1 MSGMR
6 FWRHRH
12 ALLVALQAPLCLL
25 LVERGDVV
33 SVDTPSPLL
42 TKLKQHAERAPIVV
56 AHRGA
61 SAEWPENT
69 IPAFVAAL
77 DAGAQVVE
85 LDFHQTKDGVL
96 VCLHDKTLDRTT
108 DARTVFGDKDVAIA
122 ERTWDEIAAL
132 DAGRWKDVRFA
143 DTRIPTLEA
152 ALDVIQPRA
161 TTMIEH
167 KAGRAKDL
175 VELLSRRGWI
185 ESVIVQSFDW
195 EWLADVHALEPRL
208 LLAAL
213 SGRPLADADLER
225 LPRLG
230 VAIFHQSH
238 QESRVEDLPRLRR
251 AVDLLCVYTVDADCS
266 LIGCAAMGIDMITT
280 NRPRRLADLI
290 DEHVV
295 RRARR

>member
-1 MSGMR
+1 MIL
-6 FWRHRH
+6 WRYRH
-12 ALLVALQAPLCLL
+12 VLLVALQAPLCLL
-25 LVERGDVV
+25 LVGRGDPFGTAA
-33 SVDTPSPLL
+33 SSPLL
-42 TKLKQHAERAPIVV
+42 AKLKQQAERVPVVV

-61 SAEWPENT
+61 SADWPENT
-69 IPAFVAAL
+69 LPAFTAAL

-85 LDFHQTKDGVL
+85 LDFHQTRDGVL

-108 DARTVFGDKDVAIA
+108 DARAVFGGKDVAIA
-122 ERTWDEIAAL
+122 QRTWDEIAAL
-132 DAGRWKDVRFA
+132 DAGRWKDARFA

-152 ALDVIQPRA
+152 ALEAIQPRA
-161 TTMIEH
+161 ITMIEH

-175 VELLSRRGWI
+175 VELLRRRGWV

-195 EWLADVHALEPRL
+195 DWLAEVHALEPRL
-208 LLAAL
+208 LLGAL

-225 LPRLG
+225 LPKLG
-230 VAIFHQSH
+230 AAIFHQSH

-251 AVDLLCVYTVDADCS
+251 AVELLCVYTVDADCS

-280 NRPRRLADLI
+280 NRPRRLAELI

-295 RRARR
+295 RRSRR